1 MLLRFSVL
9 VGVLLPALSAVAQD
23 APQVWIVPAGEGD
36 EELAAYMAAEFAGM
50 TVVRGLQDAFEAGAP
65 MPEGARVVSLL
76 LIDQGRGVLLGRRQG
91 DDVILEGRIQRRM
104 SRISIAVRALEM
116 LELPL
121 LRRAEAGERTVSGGE
136 NGAAGSSGAGGNEGG
151 RGATG
156 TASEGNGTDSN
167 GSVSDDSSNRDGSN
181 DSNDSDDG
189 DGNDGEGAATND
201 AEDGDANEGN
211 SNDGDGTGN
220 ADAANGDE
228 GSALGGGLRLRPLVG
243 AGYAFTFTGEPFT
256 AYHRPAILVGLRV
269 VGARFA
275 GHFQLRSEVFGREE
289 SGAAGFTLN
298 TRRTDLAFA
307 SGLEV
312 PFARRLWVELL
323 AQVGLSRARAS
334 LAGQSG
340 SQSHLAFF
348 AGGAIALGVEL
359 GAGFALRLRV
369 SIDGAPRAV
378 GFAVGGEPISREGRL
393 FGTLGAGLLW
403 RGT

>member
-65 MPEGARVVSLL
+65 MPEAARVVSLL

-201 AEDGDANEGN
+201 AEDGDANEGG
-211 SNDGDGTGN
+211 SNDSGPAN
-220 ADAANGDE
+220 ASDGDE
-228 GSALGGGLRLRPLVG
+228 SSQGGGLRLRPLVG

-289 SGAAGFTLN
+289 SGAAGVTLN

-323 AQVGLSRARAS
+323 AQAGLSRARAS
-334 LAGQSG
+334 IAGQSG

-348 AGGAIALGVEL
+348 AGGAIALGVQL

-378 GFAVGGEPISREGRL
+378 GFAVG
-393 FGTLGAGLLW
+393 
-403 RGT
+403 